1 MYWVSKISSISK
13 TDKAHNY
20 TAVAHSK
27 LLQHTKKIFKVT
39 TSVVAKSC
47 KEKEMDEE
55 R

>member
-27 LLQHTKKIFKVT
+27 LLQHPKNFLKVT
-39 TSVVAKSC
+39 ASNVAKSC